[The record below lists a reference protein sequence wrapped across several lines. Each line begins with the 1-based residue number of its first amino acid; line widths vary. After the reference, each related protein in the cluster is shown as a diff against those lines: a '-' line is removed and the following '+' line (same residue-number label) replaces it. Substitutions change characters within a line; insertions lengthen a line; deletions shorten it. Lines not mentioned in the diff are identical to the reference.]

1 MTPMEPSVSG
11 IMKLAPLAGAAD
23 ALELAPG
30 QAAPIVLKSYEF
42 RREREE
48 IWRELDE
55 LVTRVEKRGIK
66 SLSAAQL
73 SRLPLLYRATLS
85 SLSVA
90 RSISLDRNV
99 LSYLESLAGRA
110 YFCVY
115 GTRRHLRE
123 VVADFVTWR
132 FPSLVRRFKW
142 PIALAALLLV
152 LGALAG
158 HLLTIG
164 NEDRFYSFVDPE
176 MAQGRGPSASTSEL
190 RAVLYDEGGG
200 IASALSSF
208 AAFLFTHNAKIAIM
222 AFALGFAAGLPV
234 FFLMFTNGLLLG
246 AFAALYQGRGLGV
259 DFWGWVLPHG
269 VTELLAVILCGGAG
283 LVLARSLIFPG
294 RFTRLR
300 NLARHGREAGLVV
313 VGAVCMLFVAGLI
326 EGIFRQTVHDVTA
339 RYAVAGASAIFWAS
353 YLSLAGRGRDRAL
366 SAHQEDG
373 P

>member
-1 MTPMEPSVSG
+1 
-11 IMKLAPLAGAAD
+11 MKLAPLARGAD
-23 ALELAPG
+23 ALERAERG
-30 QAAPIVLKSYEF
+30 ANPIVLKSYEF
-42 RREREE
+42 RREREA
-48 IWRELDE
+48 IWHELDE

-90 RSISLDRNV
+90 RSISLDHNV

-115 GTRRHLRE
+115 GTRRHLRN
-123 VVADFVTWR
+123 VVVDFVTWR

-142 PIALAALLLV
+142 PIVLAAALV
-152 LGALAG
+152 ILGALAG
-158 HLLTIG
+158 HLLTLG
-164 NEDRFYSFVDPE
+164 DEDRFYSFVDPG
-176 MAQGRGPSASTSEL
+176 MAQGRGPAAATSEL
-190 RAVLYDEGGG
+190 RAALYDEGGG

-208 AAFLFTHNAKIAIM
+208 AAFLFTHNAKIGIM

-246 AFAALYQGRGLGV
+246 AFSALYQGRGLGL

-269 VTELLAVILCGGAG
+269 ITELLAVILCGGAG
-283 LVLARSLIFPG
+283 LILARSLIFPG

-300 NLARHGREAGLVV
+300 NLARHGRDAGLIV
-313 VGAVCMLFVAGLI
+313 VGAVCMLFIAGLI
-326 EGIFRQTVHDVTA
+326 EGIFRQSVQNVGI
-339 RYAVAGASAIFWAS
+339 RYAVALATALFWAS
-353 YLSLAGRGRDRAL
+353 YFSLAGRRRERELAATQKEL
-366 SAHQEDG
+366 